1 MKKNFT
7 NEEISKIVCAMSGK
21 LFTRVNKAGNIEVI
35 NPARKNKY
43 ERFVLY
49 LTPNGRYL
57 WRRWFDK
64 FYCYPLNRVN
74 RNDKKNITVNYDGS
88 EHVYE
93 YYDWAKNAEFDTVD
107 EAIKYFT
114 MYMKRYHS
122 VKI

>member
-7 NEEISKIVCAMSGK
+7 NEEISKIVCAMVGK
-21 LFTRVNKAGNIEVI
+21 LFTRINKAGNIEVI

-43 ERFVLY
+43 EKFVLY

-57 WRRWFDK
+57 WRRWFDEC
-64 FYCYPLNRVN
+64 YCYPLNRVN
-74 RNDKKNITVNYDGS
+74 RKDKKTITSYYDGE

-93 YYDWAKNAEFDTVD
+93 YYNWAKNAEFNTVD
-107 EAIKYFT
+107 EAIKYFAG
-114 MYMKRYHS
+114 YMKRYHN